1 MNRVW
6 DVSVFVVILVEF
18 DQSEYETSRLVY
30 LPKITKIIARIS
42 RIQPPL
48 QLKGFKFSEIVRAHV
63 LGPMHFIS

>member
-6 DVSVFVVILVEF
+6 DVSVLVVILVEF

-30 LPKITKIIARIS
+30 IPKITKMIARIC

-48 QLKGFKFSEIVRAHV
+48 QLKGF
-63 LGPMHFIS
+63 